1 MTEYK
6 NSFRG
11 ISLDGGE
18 FGKEEQRGCNE
29 YRSYEVNGCRLKGR
43 YEYINVIEEGS
54 FGKVTLAFDNKA
66 KREVAVKSMS
76 KKQERTRK
84 VAQHEIAILS
94 KLGHGCDHICR
105 LLDSFETSDY
115 VILILEYCSGR
126 DLYDLIHMSSLISSV
141 DIWDIAKDT
150 AKAVNYAHS
159 LGVYHR
165 DLKPENILF
174 DKYGKAKVCD
184 WGLATTKE
192 WSDEFGVGSE
202 KYMAPECLSPR
213 EGVRYYNCK
222 YADYWSMGIIMLN
235 AIFGTSPFKLVGE
248 SNSIISDFNYRKF
261 VDYNNPQIL
270 YDIYPTM
277 NENCYNIF
285 MQILKI
291 GGEEDDIQ
299 EYNRKIESRSL
310 DLFVLEMLNNW
321 RFGLNIDEEY
331 DLDLESGDNFVDNND
346 GNVFDMDQEVDIE
359 KGNVRGI
366 SSKSKSIESDN
377 DSIFE
382 DEVKQYDTSIRI
394 PQNTSSV
401 QSNLV
406 PSLIESSLQSHNSK
420 AWCDLDDEEFD
431 KMFES
436 LWIDQAKSFP
446 LASGKEEDI
455 PSKDN
460 VRPSEIDIIR
470 KEWTFGGNTSCLS

>member
-1 MTEYK
+1 MTKSK
-6 NSFRG
+6 NSDG
-11 ISLDGGE
+11 DILLDGGYIRKDE
-18 FGKEEQRGCNE
+18 KRRFNE
-29 YRSYEVNGCRLKGR
+29 YRYYEMSKCCLKGR

-54 FGKVTLAFDNKA
+54 FGKVTLAFDNRM
-66 KREVAVKSMS
+66 KREVAVKAMS
-76 KKQERTRK
+76 KKQERTRR

-94 KLGHGCDHICR
+94 KLGYDCDHICR

-126 DLYDLIHMSSLISSV
+126 DLYDLIHVSSLISSV

-184 WGLATTKE
+184 WGLATTRE
-192 WSDEFGVGSE
+192 WSDEFGVGSD

-213 EGVRYYNCK
+213 EGVKYYNCK
-222 YADYWSMGIIMLN
+222 YADYWSVGIIMLN
-235 AIFGTSPFKLVGE
+235 AIFGSSPFKLVGE

-291 GGEEDDIQ
+291 GGEEDDVE
-299 EYNRKIESRSL
+299 EYNRKIQSRSL
-310 DLFVLEMLNNW
+310 DKFVLEMLNNW
-321 RFGLNIDEEY
+321 RFGLNVDEEY
-331 DLDLESGDNFVDNND
+331 DLELESIDNFEDSNN
-346 GNVFDMDQEVDIE
+346 GNVFDMDHEGDME
-359 KGNVRGI
+359 KGDHKGV
-366 SSKSKSIESDN
+366 SSNSKSIESDT

-382 DEVKQYDTSIRI
+382 DEVNQYNSSIKI
-394 PQNTSSV
+394 PQNASSV
-401 QSNLV
+401 QSNIV
-406 PSLIESSLQSHNSK
+406 PSLIESSLQSHSSK
-420 AWCDLDDEEFD
+420 AWCDLDDQEFD

-436 LWIDQAKSFP
+436 LWIDQAKAFLLS
-446 LASGKEEDI
+446 SGQEVDI
-455 PSKDN
+455 PSKN
-460 VRPSEIDIIR
+460 NGRPSEIIIVPN
-470 KEWTFGGNTSCLS
+470 ECTFAGNTS